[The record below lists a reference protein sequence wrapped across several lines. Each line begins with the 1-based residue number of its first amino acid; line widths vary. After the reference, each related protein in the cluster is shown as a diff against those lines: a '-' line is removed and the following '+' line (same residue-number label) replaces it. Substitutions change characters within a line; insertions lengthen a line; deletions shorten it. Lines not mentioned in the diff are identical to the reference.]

1 MLTAA
6 VELFA
11 AQGVEDRSLRSIA
24 AAIGTSHRM
33 VIYHFGS
40 REGLLAA
47 VVGVVE
53 ARQRDLL
60 AEVTAAVDA
69 GGDPREVLLGFWQR
83 VLEASLVHGS
93 LFFELSV
100 HAMRDQ
106 PHARSLRASLV
117 EPWID
122 ALAVLLDRLL
132 PGDDAGPASAVRAR
146 LGLAVAR
153 GLIHDVLVTGEV
165 DAATEAMSAWIDL
178 VVGGGS

>member
-1 MLTAA
+1 MTSPEATRMLAAA
-6 VELFA
+6 VVHFA
-11 AQGVEDRSLRSIA
+11 AQGVEDRSLRAIA

-60 AEVTAAVDA
+60 AEVTATVEA
-69 GGDPREVLLGFWQR
+69 GGGPRGGVRAFWAGVLAAG
-83 VLEASLVHGS
+83 LVHGP

-100 HAMRDQ
+100 HAMRDE
-106 PHARSLRASLV
+106 PHARSLRESLV

-122 ALAVLLDRLL
+122 ALTVLLARFTGADRE
-132 PGDDAGPASAVRAR
+132 DERARRARAR

-153 GLIHDVLVTGEV
+153 GLLHDVL
-165 DAATEAMSAWIDL
+165 
-178 VVGGGS
+178 